1 MSDMMFET
9 IEENNYSVYIGNK
22 EDNEKQKWWVDK
34 KTILDAWYPQIPQGK
49 FLENHK
55 LSINPIVKK
64 TYVKELMDNIKNLPV
79 HAVIIDLGELYLEE
93 FNQTYLSEVL
103 KKDNIPYFT
112 LELPH
117 YRKGQ
122 FLSQLI
128 EIQKKYKELRATYE
142 ALDNK
147 NTPSAQELSYLID
160 HYSQEL
166 MELKHYINQ
175 VAQTSSIIKRILQTI
190 QQLDSK
196 DLTLIYIGEENTFA
210 EIAKQAKQ
218 YNVQSN
224 ILFIQKTNLLFS
236 NN

>member
-1 MSDMMFET
+1 MMFET

-22 EDNEKQKWWVDK
+22 EDNEKQKWWVDKK

-175 VAQTSSIIKRILQTI
+175 VAQTSSIIKRILQII